1 MKICIL
7 VPLVYIFLNNP
18 EKGTKKSRT
27 KKYFIEKD
35 INYKIV
41 TTLYFYHIYCFT
53 YLRYIE
59 KYIYIF
65 LTLDISS
72 DTIILF

>member
-1 MKICIL
+1 MYIL
-7 VPLVYIFLNNP
+7 YIFLNNP
-18 EKGTKKSRT
+18 EKET

-35 INYKIV
+35 MNYKIV
-41 TTLYFYHIYCFT
+41 TLYFYHIYCFT

-65 LTLDISS
+65 LSVNISS